1 MDDDC
6 VEDKESFEVS
16 LTTSD
21 EDVDIHVSLAYIVI
35 MDNDGNKSC
44 LQWLIY

>member
-1 MDDDC
+1 MDDEC

-35 MDNDGNKSC
+35 MDNDGKSEVL
-44 LQWLIY
+44 LQLLF